1 MHAGSDEKASISPNH
16 ALENRQLADDR
27 SPIPEGMPQVEIPT
41 IRQQEI
47 TQKDTVVNIPLKNSA
62 NVATSEQ
69 DEREQD
75 EREHEGAR
83 RKSQVA
89 ARDRLAKLLMEREEA
104 ETAE

>member
-16 ALENRQLADDR
+16 ALENRQLADDG

-62 NVATSEQ
+62 NAATS
-69 DEREQD
+69 EQD